1 MTSLDHSHVH
11 VLNKQQKNLMCKC
24 KDTFLKKS
32 RIKLGMGQE
41 WFKNQNVNAH
51 YTFLG
56 VHYFS

>member
-1 MTSLDHSHVH
+1 MH